1 MTKEA
6 AHHQPL
12 DIQKDFPSVSY
23 AEWKQ
28 VVEAELKGAPFD
40 KKLTTQTYE
49 GITLRPLYTAED
61 TADLKYLQTFPG
73 FAPYARGCHAA
84 GYLAEPW
91 EVTEEI
97 PYPSPREFNDAA
109 RHDLSRGL
117 TALQLN
123 LDAATRAGLDPDW
136 SKAGDVG
143 RGGVSIA
150 TLKALSVALEDID
163 LEKVSLFVRSG
174 SSALPFAA
182 LFAALLRQRQ
192 IDLTKVHGC
201 IEMDPLGV
209 LSHEG
214 RLPYSLNGA
223 YREMLQLT
231 RWAIQKAP
239 NLQTICVHG
248 RPYHESGGSAV
259 EELAFSIATGTEY
272 LREMIQRGLK
282 VDDVAPRIRYNFCIG
297 SNFFME
303 IAKLRAARVLW
314 ARIVEAFGGS
324 EASQRM
330 NLHVKTSLWNKTLLD
345 PYVNL
350 LRTTTEAFSAILGGT
365 DSLQVGPFDEAAGL
379 PDEFSRR
386 IARNIQLVL
395 RYEAQTTRIVDPAG
409 GSWYLEWLTD
419 ALVQKSWKL
428 FQEVEAK
435 GGIAKALQE
444 GFPQQAIAKVAAA
457 KSAAAAKRKDS
468 IVGTNQYANIGEK
481 PLPDRRPDYINIYE
495 NRVSRVKE
503 FRTSYDVQKNTQVLG
518 KLSTLLD
525 ASDDSLVEAAIE
537 AVTSGATLGEI
548 TRVLRAT
555 EQEHVTITPLKIQRL
570 AEPFEQLRAT
580 ATRFLE
586 KTGSRPKVFLA
597 TIGPASQYKARADFA
612 RGFFQVGGFDLIYPR
627 GHETAE
633 AAATAAVA
641 SGARIAVLCSTDE
654 TYPALVPEFVKTLKS
669 AKPDAITILAGYPA
683 DQIEAHK
690 ASGIDEFIHIRADI
704 LSILQNLQK
713 KTGVLS

>member
-6 AHHQPL
+6 SIHQPL
-12 DIQKDFPSVSY
+12 NVQKDFPPVSY
-23 AEWKQ
+23 EEWRR

-49 GITLRPLYTAED
+49 GITLQPLYTAKD
-61 TADLKYLQTFPG
+61 TADLKYLQSFPG
-73 FAPYARGCHAA
+73 FAPYARGTHAS
-84 GYLAEPW
+84 GYLSESW
-91 EVTEEI
+91 EITEEI

-109 RHDLSRGL
+109 HHDLARGL

-150 TLKALSVALEDID
+150 TLRALSVTLEDID

-182 LFAALLRQRQ
+182 LLAALVRQRGVSLEKIQ
-192 IDLTKVHGC
+192 GC

-214 RLPYSLNGA
+214 QLPYSLNGA

-239 NLQTICVHG
+239 HLQTICVHG

-259 EELAFSIATGTEY
+259 EELAFSIATGAEY
-272 LREMIQRGLK
+272 LRELIQRGLN
-282 VDDVAPRIRYNFCIG
+282 VDEVAPRIRFNFCIG

-324 EASQRM
+324 ETSQRM

-350 LRTTTEAFSAILGGT
+350 LRTTTEAFSAVLGGT
-365 DSLQVGPFDEAAGL
+365 DSLQVGPFDEVAGL

-386 IARNIQLVL
+386 IARNIQLLL
-395 RYEAQTTRIVDPAG
+395 RYEAQMTRIVDPAG

-428 FQEVEAK
+428 FQEVEGK

-444 GFPQQAIAKVAAA
+444 GFPQQVIAKVAAA
-457 KSAAAAKRKDS
+457 KISAVAKRKDS
-468 IVGTNQYANIGEK
+468 VVGTNQYANIGEK
-481 PLPDRRPDYINIYE
+481 PLPDHKPEYIKIYE

-503 FRTSYDVQKNTQVLG
+503 FRTSFDAQKNTQVLH

-525 ASDDSLVEAAIE
+525 APDDSLLEAAIE

-555 EQEHVTITPLKIQRL
+555 DGDHVSINPLKIQRL
-570 AEPFEQLRAT
+570 SEPFEQLREASNRVL
-580 ATRFLE
+580 A

-597 TIGPASQYKARADFA
+597 TIGPVAQHKGRADFS
-612 RGFFQVGGFDLIYPR
+612 RGFFEVGGFDIIYPA

-633 AAATAAVA
+633 AAAKAAAA
-641 SGARIAVLCSTDE
+641 SGARIVVLCSTDE

-669 AKPDAITILAGYPA
+669 AKPNTVAILAGYPT

-690 ASGIDEFIHIRADI
+690 ASGIDEFIHLRADI
-704 LSILQNLQK
+704 LSVLQNLQK